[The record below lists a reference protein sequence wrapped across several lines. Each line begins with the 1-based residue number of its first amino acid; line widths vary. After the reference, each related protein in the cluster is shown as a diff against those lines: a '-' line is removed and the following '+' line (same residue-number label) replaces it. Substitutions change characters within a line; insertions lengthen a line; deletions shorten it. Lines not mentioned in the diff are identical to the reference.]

1 MAQTKWTR
9 KTVLSGILITG
20 VATLAATYFIID
32 YNGSNVEKEDSKNPE
47 LIFPY
52 PDPSNEQQ
60 VELGRQLYAHECASC
75 HGANLEG
82 EPNWRSPLQDG
93 GLPAPPHDQSGHTWH
108 HPDGVL
114 LQITKYGGASV
125 APEGFISR
133 MPAFDQILSNEDI
146 SATLA
151 FIKSQWPKDIRM
163 RQQQITAKV
172 DKAGRK

>member
-1 MAQTKWTR
+1 MAQTKWAR
-9 KTVLSGILITG
+9 KSVLTGLLITG

-32 YNGSNVEKEDSKNPE
+32 YNGSNVEKESRNNSE
-47 LIFPY
+47 LTF
-52 PDPSNEQQ
+52 PDPDPGNEQL
-60 VELGRQLYAHECASC
+60 VALGRQLYAHECASC

-93 GLPAPPHDQSGHTWH
+93 GLPAPPHDESGHTWH

-114 LQITKYGGASV
+114 LQITKHGGASV

-133 MPAFDQILSNEDI
+133 MPAFGESLSNEEI

-151 FIKSQWPKDIRM
+151 FIKSQWPQEIRM
-163 RQQQITAKV
+163 RQQLITT
-172 DKAGRK
+172 KADQN